1 ALAMWRA
8 TIKSLLAKKVRLGL
22 TALAVV
28 LGVGFMAGTYVL
40 TDTMNKAFDELF
52 AIGAESV
59 DVVVRAEAAFLSTQS
74 GGGGGGGTE
83 DREPI
88 PEQLLPTVA
97 GVPGVKSAT
106 GDVAGYAQIVDP
118 ATGKAIGGV
127 GPPTIGSSFDPSS
140 TVITLREG
148 RPPANSG
155 EVAIDAFT
163 AQAYDLGV
171 GDRVQILFQGP
182 AREFTITGTVG
193 YGNADNL
200 LGATAALFDVGTAQT
215 VLQKPG
221 VFDGISVVAE
231 EGVSARA
238 LRDRIARVLPEGT
251 EAVTGNAASQEA
263 ADALKEALG
272 FFRTAL
278 LVFAFVALFVG
289 AFIIFNTFS
298 IIVAQR
304 TRELALLRALGASRR
319 QVLESVLVEAGVVGL
334 FASAVGIGAGVL
346 IALGLQ
352 AMLGAFGVDLP
363 STSTQLL
370 PRTIVVSLA
379 VGVVVTVVSSVFPA
393 RRAARVAPVEAL
405 RDAQRTAPS
414 AGLRRRIVAGLV
426 VTGSGGGSLLWG
438 LFGGGS
444 QAGVKVG
451 LGAAVTFIGVAVL
464 SPLVARPLA
473 RGIGAPLLRLGMSGK
488 LGRENAMRN
497 PRRTASTAAA
507 LMIGLGLVSFVAIFG
522 ASLRASASAVLDKT
536 LKADFI
542 LSTGSFTP
550 FSAEVA
556 KEPSTR
562 RELGAVS
569 ALRQGEARYGGES
582 WFVAAV
588 DPWTI
593 GRLTTIDMVEGG
605 LPGLAEGGLLV
616 HTDVAE
622 EHRWGV
628 GDVVPV
634 EFART
639 GVQRME
645 LAGSYAEDD
654 LLGDYLISLDT
665 FGANFTEQ
673 LDSIVFAKAAG
684 VPVGEARAAVRK
696 VLADF
701 PNVEVDDQAQFKE
714 KQAGFIDQLLALV
727 SALLGLAIVIAL
739 FGIVNTLGLSIFERT
754 RELGLL
760 RAVGMTRR
768 QVRSMVRWESVIIAV
783 LGAVLGAV
791 IGVLFGWAMQR
802 ALVDQ
807 GVTEL
812 SIPAGQLGLYVALSA
827 LAGVLA
833 AVLPARRAA
842 GLNVLEAIAYE

>member
-1 ALAMWRA
+1 MWRA
-8 TIKSLLAKKVRLGL
+8 TIKSLLAKKARLAL

-52 AIGAESV
+52 SIGAESV

-97 GVPGVKSAT
+97 GVPGVKTAT

-127 GPPTIGSSFDPSS
+127 GPPTIGTSYDPSS
-140 TVITLREG
+140 TIIRLREG
-148 RPPANSG
+148 RPPADAG

-163 AQAYDLGV
+163 AKAYDLAI

-200 LGATAALFDVGTAQT
+200 LGATAALFDVKTAQT

-231 EGVSARA
+231 EGVSSGE

-319 QVLESVLVEAGVVGL
+319 QVLESVLVEAAVVGL

-352 AMLGAFGVDLP
+352 ALLGAFGVDLP

-414 AGLRRRIVAGLV
+414 GGLRRRIVAGLV
-426 VTGSGGGSLLWG
+426 VTGSGAGSLLWG

-444 QAGVKVG
+444 QAGLKVG

-507 LMIGLGLVSFVAIFG
+507 LMIGLGLVTFVAIFG
-522 ASLRASASAVLDKT
+522 ASLRASASAVLDET

-556 KEPSTR
+556 RELSTR

-593 GRLTTIDMVEGG
+593 GQLTTIDMVEGG

-645 LAGSYAEDD
+645 LAGVYAEDD

-665 FGANFTEQ
+665 FEANFSEQ
-673 LDSIVFAKAAG
+673 LDSIVFAKVAPG
-684 VPVGEARAAVRK
+684 VPVGDARAAVTE

-701 PNVEVDDQAQFKE
+701 PNVEVDDQAQFKD
-714 KQAGFIDQLLALV
+714 KQAGFIDQLLAMV

-783 LGAVLGAV
+783 LGALLGVV

-833 AVLPARRAA
+833 AVFPARRAA
-842 GLNVLEAIAYE
+842 RLNVLEAIAYE